1 MRRKGLAVIIHFLS
15 LLHNAMHNEA
25 LIQTL
30 YLGFTEIHGQT
41 VLLHTDTAA
50 QLEGDTQQILLTTEH
65 HFPMQM
71 ATIKLR

>member
-41 VLLHTDTAA
+41 VFLHTAA
-50 QLEGDTQQILLTTEH
+50 QLEGNYKENTQQVLLTTKH
-65 HFPMQM
+65 HSLC
-71 ATIKLR
+71 K